1 MRRNERGRPRD
12 DVHIVPVGKHG
23 VVFTAQETGHFVL
36 AGDGAPIIGGLFLK
50 AALSAAQALMRF
62 VDQRLGGD
70 AGDVDAGAAVHFVRA
85 FDDGDG
91 LSLIREIGGQRL
103 ASFPESD
110 NDSVI
115 ALLHGIFSLSAVAG
129 FSEGLT

>member
-1 MRRNERGRPRD
+1 
-12 DVHIVPVGKHG
+12 
-23 VVFTAQETGHFVL
+23 
-36 AGDGAPIIGGLFLK
+36 
-50 AALSAAQALMRF
+50 MRF

-85 FDDGDG
+85 FDDGNG

-110 NDSVI
+110 NV
-115 ALLHGIFSLSAVAG
+115 AL
-129 FSEGLT
+129 